1 MNEYQ
6 RISYI
11 ESYCKQRISK
21 RMSAL
26 VFLTSHGGFTVVSSS
41 QFLSHA
47 FPRLMHC
54 RSIISSIRI
63 ERLAISDTNLKQVG
77 EIHKYLVV
85 GSPTQLQKIGCS
97 SNWILSPRFAVKI
110 LKMFELPTP
119 NQHQTERPWVILSE
133 INKTTTPFF

>member
-97 SNWILSPRFAVKI
+97 SNWILSQGSR
-110 LKMFELPTP
+110 
-119 NQHQTERPWVILSE
+119 
-133 INKTTTPFF
+133 